1 MRSSFSS
8 GLRSNIQH
16 LAFSSFYKLDNLVA
30 IVDINR
36 LGQSTPTQ
44 LQHDLNQYAQRF
56 EAFGWHA
63 VTVDGHDI
71 PALLKAY
78 AEAK

>member
-1 MRSSFSS
+1 MLCFVSPQFTETD
-8 GLRSNIQH
+8 
-16 LAFSSFYKLDNLVA
+16 LAFASFYKLDNLVG
-30 IVDINR
+30 IIDINR

-44 LQHDLNQYAQRF
+44 LQHDLSQYAHRF

-63 VTVDGHDI
+63 ISVDGHDI
-71 PALLKAY
+71 NALLKAY